1 MKNKWVRLKEYEE
14 AIYHTGSELYELPNG
29 VFLNRIEYET
39 DLDRLTLEVQREI
52 RKQERGFEYVDSD
65 NNRFD

>member
-1 MKNKWVRLKEYEE
+1 MKNKLLRLKEYEE
-14 AIYHTGSELYELPNG
+14 AIYYTGSELYELPNG